1 MIHKSGMLPSAGDMP
16 SSYLFG
22 GRGRPLSRRM
32 FKAEGAGCSRAAV
45 RRAGAAPLG
54 ARPAC
59 LRSHFGEEWVPTAP
73 FV

>member
-45 RRAGAAPLG
+45 RRAGAAPWERGRL
-54 ARPAC
+54 A
-59 LRSHFGEEWVPTAP
+59 LRSRFGEEWVPAAE
-73 FV
+73 

>member
-45 RRAGAAPLG
+45 RRAFPDYAGTEPRVPVG
-54 ARPAC
+54 GPA
-59 LRSHFGEEWVPTAP
+59 
-73 FV
+73 